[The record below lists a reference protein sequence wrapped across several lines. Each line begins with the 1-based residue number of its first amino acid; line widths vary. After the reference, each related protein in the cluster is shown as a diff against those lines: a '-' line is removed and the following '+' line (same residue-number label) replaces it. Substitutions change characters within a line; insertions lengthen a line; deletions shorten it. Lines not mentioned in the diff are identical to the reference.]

1 MKLLQLAEISRNENF
16 GQHVGQLQLL
26 VAMFVC
32 SYPAARSSRAV
43 FAKLY
48 TQVDIGPGKN
58 RLGLQG
64 HGIKDQGHTATTIEI
79 L

>member
-1 MKLLQLAEISRNENF
+1 VLQLAEISWNENF

-26 VAMFVC
+26 VAMFC
-32 SYPAARSSRAV
+32 LTAHNSRAV

-64 HGIKDQGHTATTIEI
+64 HGIKDQGHAVTTIEI